1 MRLAGILLIVI
12 GVMGAGGYWYYNDT
26 QARLSILTANNAKLE
41 IAVQLNEDTIK
52 TMAANFAAAN
62 AQLTKVNEEF
72 AVIRRQNQ
80 VLADKLARHDLG
92 VLGAGKPG
100 LVERV
105 INKATEKVGRCF
117 ELLSGAPLTDSERN
131 ATNADA
137 FNSECPWYY
146 DTLVVPGRVFIEN
159 APAN

>member
-41 IAVQLNEDTIK
+41 TAVQLNEDTIK
-52 TMAANFAAAN
+52 TMAADFAAAN
-62 AQLTKVNEEF
+62 AQLKRVNAEF
-72 AVIRRQNQ
+72 AAIQQQNR

-100 LVERV
+100 LVENV
-105 INKATEKVGRCF
+105 INKATDKVGRCF
-117 ELLSGAPLTDSERN
+117 ELLSGAQLTDSERN
-131 ATNADA
+131 AENANA

-146 DTLVVPGRVFIEN
+146 DTLVVPGRMLNEN